1 MSSEIREL
9 NDLELR
15 TLEAHELD
23 IVSGGQAP
31 QLTAAAS
38 GWKGIFW
45 ADLKTVI
52 CETHFRGPKH
62 LAMAAG
68 T

>member
-1 MSSEIREL
+1 MSIEISER

-15 TLEAHELD
+15 PLEAHELD

-31 QLTAAAS
+31 QITAAAT

-45 ADLKTVI
+45 ADLKPVI
-52 CETHFRGPKH
+52 WERNFRGPKH